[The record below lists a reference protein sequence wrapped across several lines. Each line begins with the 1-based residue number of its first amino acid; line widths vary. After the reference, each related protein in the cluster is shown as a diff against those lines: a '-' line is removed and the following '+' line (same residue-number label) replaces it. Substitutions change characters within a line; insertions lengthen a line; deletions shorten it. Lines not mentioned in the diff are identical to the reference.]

1 MTTHK
6 STSLPSRDLPYLW
19 NFSYDSINYTFIDF
33 IKGFVHA
40 SLVSFLSSFQFQLR
54 TINDIISEVHDRAY
68 NSFMEK
74 IWRPRCEIIHNIE
87 KSKNINKKF
96 KNLNRS
102 YNPQKS
108 SFILD
113 RNINLAN
120 NLESLQNKILFGG
133 DILDY
138 YAAR

>member
-1 MTTHK
+1 
-6 STSLPSRDLPYLW
+6 
-19 NFSYDSINYTFIDF
+19 
-33 IKGFVHA
+33 
-40 SLVSFLSSFQFQLR
+40 
-54 TINDIISEVHDRAY
+54 
-68 NSFMEK
+68 MEK